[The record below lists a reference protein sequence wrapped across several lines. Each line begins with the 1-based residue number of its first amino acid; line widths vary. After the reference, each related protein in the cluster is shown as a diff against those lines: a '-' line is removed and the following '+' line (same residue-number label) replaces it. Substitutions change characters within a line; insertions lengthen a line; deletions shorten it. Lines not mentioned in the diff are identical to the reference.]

1 VIAVARFAAAG
12 CLAAQRW
19 VPPAL
24 AYVVVLAATYAAG
37 GEPLTNLSV
46 GVAALFPVA
55 AWVAVATLNDED
67 DDHAA
72 VTAALAG
79 GPGPVRRAKIA
90 LSAVVAAQL
99 AVVGIALAAIR
110 APLAPG
116 DLAAGVVADLA
127 AILGGVALGAVCARP
142 FLARTGSALLA
153 ICLVTLGELVVP
165 GAPPVHLV
173 LAALGGHHPHWAG
186 LASGLAAGL
195 GLFAAA
201 ASLTPG

>member
-1 VIAVARFAAAG
+1 
-12 CLAAQRW
+12 
-19 VPPAL
+19 
-24 AYVVVLAATYAAG
+24 
-37 GEPLTNLSV
+37 
-46 GVAALFPVA
+46 
-55 AWVAVATLNDED
+55 VAVATLNDED

-153 ICLVTLGELVVP
+153 ICLVTLGELAVP

-173 LAALGGHHPHWAG
+173 LAALGGGHPHWPG